1 MRAFKTALL
10 FSVSALFSLLH
21 ATVYEN
27 AEDGSAARWH
37 IYDNDPAGAV
47 VENVVEN
54 GNRVIRF
61 RGAGRGN
68 GYILGDFT
76 GGSGAWNNREEKRL
90 SWRMQFSEAYTIYV
104 SVNTAKGA
112 MFLRYSAENRDRGD
126 MGNGYIH
133 HGLGSDTTDGAW
145 RSFSRDLEAD
155 LLQFDPGN
163 RLISVNGFLV
173 RGSGMVDDIAL
184 TYNHVRLDPVTYED
198 AEDGDTAGWHVYD
211 PTPEGATIANVWDS
225 DAGSRVIA
233 LQGAGRLNGYML
245 GDWVGDPGA
254 WRERDRRTASWRMKY
269 SEPFS
274 FYFTVE
280 TTKGERYLY
289 YSSAA
294 NDRGIVGNGIYIH
307 HGLGESFLDGRWHT
321 ISRDLEADLKDYEPD
336 NHIVAI
342 NGMLIRGSGR
352 IDNLVLSDGA
362 PQLPDTV
369 YEDAENGLSA
379 GWRTIVG
386 NTPPERHTPGYNSG
400 AFVKLRTHWRRLD
413 NGNWINEAEYHLP
426 MYNASQKI
434 LSVDI
439 GGDGN
444 NMPHYVLGVKAKTKK
459 GYRTIL
465 WDSWYT
471 HEGMS
476 PKMVDLPDGSKRMI
490 FPSPVEQV
498 RGFGYADVNLWEN
511 FTIDVENQ
519 LQLLEPDNEIVSI
532 EYFIATGGN
541 LDNIKLKSR

>member
-1 MRAFKTALL
+1 M
-10 FSVSALFSLLH
+10 VSALFSLLH
-21 ATVYEN
+21 ATVYED

-37 IYDNDPAGAV
+37 IYDNTPAGAV
-47 VENVVEN
+47 VENVADN

-61 RGAGRGN
+61 NGAGRGN

-76 GGSGAWNNREEKRL
+76 GRDTAWNNREEKRL
-90 SWRMQFSEAYTIYV
+90 SWRMKFSEEYTVYIAI
-104 SVNTAKGA
+104 NTAKGA
-112 MFLRYSAENRDRGD
+112 MYLRYSARNNDLGD

-133 HGLGSDTTDGAW
+133 HGLGSETIDGTW
-145 RSFSRDLEAD
+145 KNFSRDLEAD
-155 LLQFDPGN
+155 LLQYDPDN
-163 RLISVNGFLV
+163 RLLSVNGFLI
-173 RGSGMVDDIAL
+173 RGNGEIDDIVL
-184 TYNHVRLDPVTYED
+184 TYNHDQLDPVTYED
-198 AEDGDTAGWHVYD
+198 AEDGDISGWQVYD
-211 PTPEGATIANVWDS
+211 RTPEGATVTNVWDD
-225 DAGSRVIA
+225 DANSRVIA

-245 GDWVGDPGA
+245 GDWAGYADA
-254 WRERDRRTASWRMKY
+254 WRERDRRTASWRIKY
-269 SEPFS
+269 DEPYS

-294 NDRGIVGNGIYIH
+294 NDRGIIGNGTYIH
-307 HGLGESFLDGRWHT
+307 HGLGESFMDGRWHT
-321 ISRDLEADLKDYEPD
+321 ITRNLEEDLKDFEPD
-336 NHIVAI
+336 NHIVAV

-352 IDNLVLSDGA
+352 IDELILSDGA
-362 PQLPDTV
+362 PLLPDTV
-369 YEDAENGLSA
+369 YEDAENTLSA
-379 GWRTIVG
+379 GWITVVG
-386 NTPPERHTPGYNSG
+386 NTPPERRTPGFESSG
-400 AFVKLRTHWRRLD
+400 FVKLHTHWHRLD
-413 NGNWINEAEYHLP
+413 NGNWINRAEYHLP
-426 MYNASQKI
+426 MFNASQKI

-439 GGDGN
+439 GGDGH

-476 PKMVDLPDGSKRMI
+476 PKTVDMADGSKRMV

-511 FTIDVENQ
+511 FSIDVENQ
-519 LQLLEPDNEIVSI
+519 LQILEPDNEIISI
-532 EYFIATGGN
+532 ETFIATGGN